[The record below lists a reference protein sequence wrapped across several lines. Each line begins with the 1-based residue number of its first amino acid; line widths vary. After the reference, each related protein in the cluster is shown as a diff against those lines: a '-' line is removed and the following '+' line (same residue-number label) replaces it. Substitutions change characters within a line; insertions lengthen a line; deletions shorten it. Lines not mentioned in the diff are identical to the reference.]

1 MHSIIVNGRGP
12 LRGTFSVPGDKSISH
27 RAIMLSSIA
36 NGVSK
41 LEGFATGED
50 CMNTVKAFRSLG
62 VNIDREDTLT
72 VEGKGLH
79 GLKEPGET
87 IDTGNSGTTM
97 RLLLGILAGQS
108 FRTVITGDESLRQRP
123 MRRVIQPLREM
134 GAMIS
139 GRDGADFAPLTV
151 KGTNLHPIRHV
162 SPIPSAQ
169 VKSAVLLAG
178 LYADGETSVN
188 EPLLSRDHTERMLR
202 FFGAELDTDGTTV
215 RIKGGQELKGR
226 SFNIPGD
233 LSAASFFILGACM
246 IPDSKITITN
256 VGVNPTRTRMID
268 ILRSSGAK
276 ITLSGAR
283 DEALEPVADI
293 TVEWSRLN
301 PFKIGP
307 ADMPGLLDEIP
318 ALAVAAAFTGGE
330 SVIRGA
336 SELRVKETDRIR
348 ALAADLKNLGA
359 DVREQEDGLLIRGVE
374 TLQGSEV
381 DSFGD
386 HRIAM
391 AMTIAGMI
399 SREETTILNTEC
411 INTSFPEFIDTLR
424 TLAPDSELK
433 ITN

>member
-1 MHSIIVNGRGP
+1 MHSIIVKGQGP

-27 RAIMLSSIA
+27 RAVMLSSIA
-36 NGVSK
+36 NGVSE

-62 VNIDREDTLT
+62 VNIDRGDTLT
-72 VEGKGLH
+72 VEGNGLH
-79 GLKEPGET
+79 GLKEPAQT
-87 IDTGNSGTTM
+87 IDAGNSGTTM

-123 MRRVIQPLREM
+123 MRRVTQPLREM
-134 GAMIS
+134 GARIS
-139 GRDGADFAPLTV
+139 GRDDANFAPLTV
-151 KGTNLHPIRHV
+151 EGTNLHSIRHI

-169 VKSAVLLAG
+169 VKSAILLAG
-178 LYADGETSVN
+178 LYADGETSVT

-202 FFGAELDTDGTTV
+202 FFGSELDIDGTTA
-215 RIKGGQELKGR
+215 RIKGRQELKGR
-226 SFNIPGD
+226 SFGIPGD
-233 LSAASFFILGACM
+233 ISAASFFILGACM

-256 VGVNPTRTRMID
+256 VGVNPTRTRIID
-268 ILRSSGAK
+268 VLRSSGAR
-276 ITLSGAR
+276 ITLSRAR

-301 PFKIGP
+301 PFEIGP
-307 ADMPGLLDEIP
+307 ADIPGLLDEIP
-318 ALAVAAAFTGGE
+318 ALAVAAAFAGGE

-348 ALAADLKNLGA
+348 TLAASLKNLGA
-359 DVREQEDGLLIRGVE
+359 NVRELEDGLSIHGAE
-374 TLQGSEV
+374 TLRGGQV

-391 AMTIAGMI
+391 AMTIAGML

-424 TLAPDSELK
+424 TLAPDSELR
-433 ITN
+433 ITD